1 MENTPIT
8 NYNELL
14 LRIGQLKEERSIQKE
29 QLKYAFEE
37 FTDTLNPISIV
48 KGSLNKL
55 VNDKDVH
62 VSLAKA
68 GLNLGT
74 NFIIE
79 KVLGRSRTIKGFL
92 SSIFLEKLSTPLINN
107 NASKITSGI
116 SKLLHKTPEKE
127 TGDE

>member
-14 LRIGQLKEERSIQKE
+14 LRISQVKEERSIQKV

-37 FTDTLNPISIV
+37 FRDTLNPISIV

-55 VNDKDVH
+55 VNDKETH

-79 KVLGRSRTIKGFL
+79 KVLGRSRSLLNRRKRARLFATEFASRTLAG
-92 SSIFLEKLSTPLINN
+92 SCRQLERSW
-107 NASKITSGI
+107 
-116 SKLLHKTPEKE
+116 
-127 TGDE
+127 

>member
-14 LRIGQLKEERSIQKE
+14 LRIRQLKEERSIQKE

-55 VNDKDVH
+55 VKDKDVH
-62 VSLAKA
+62 VNLAKA

-92 SSIFLEKLSTPLINN
+92 SSILLEKISTPFINS

-116 SKLLHKTPEKE
+116 SKLMHSKGEKE
-127 TGDE
+127 TGDQ